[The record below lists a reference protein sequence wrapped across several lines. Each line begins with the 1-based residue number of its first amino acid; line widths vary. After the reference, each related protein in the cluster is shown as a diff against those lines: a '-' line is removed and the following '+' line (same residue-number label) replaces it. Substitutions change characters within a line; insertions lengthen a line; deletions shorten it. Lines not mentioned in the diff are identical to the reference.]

1 MKDAEFELAI
11 GLDELRA
18 TIEGM
23 MPGASQQQVAA
34 TMAVFLEEQPP
45 DFVMSDDGVP
55 VVPTDESFT
64 AEEIANYNAY
74 IAKLKEFAG
83 EEYTALREQKSQT
96 ATQ

>member
-1 MKDAEFELAI
+1 MKNVEFEQAI
-11 GLDELRA
+11 GLDELRGTLEA
-18 TIEGM
+18 M
-23 MPGASQQQVAA
+23 MPGASEQRVAA

-83 EEYTALREQKSQT
+83 EEYTALREQQSQT